1 MSAVDQAAVADGA
14 EDARAEPNGPEHPKN
29 VKSDAR
35 TRAEL
40 GLAVLL
46 SVIAGAVVLFACSRQ
61 WWMEQTAR
69 PAPLPPLSE
78 SMHGKDVTPW
88 GAAMGFVGL
97 SGGAALLATRGRG
110 RAVVGVILLLS
121 GAIVG
126 AGGVLGLTSGPQDG
140 VEHVDVAAAWPA
152 FTVASGVLLILAGG
166 WSVLRFRSWR
176 SRRTGMSSRYEAP
189 STNRLRPDRA
199 RDSAALWDSLD
210 RGVDPTAED
219 GPKAGGDGGVK

>member
-1 MSAVDQAAVADGA
+1 MSAADQTVTDDA
-14 EDARAEPNGPEHPKN
+14 EGVRAESREPGHPKN
-29 VKSDAR
+29 VRSDAR
-35 TRAEL
+35 IRAEL

-78 SMHGKDVTPW
+78 STHGKDVTPW
-88 GAAMGFVGL
+88 GAGMGFVGL

-110 RAVVGVILLLS
+110 RAIVGVILLLS
-121 GAIVG
+121 GVIVG
-126 AGGVLGLTSGPQDG
+126 AGGLLGLTSRPGEG
-140 VEHVDVAAAWPA
+140 VEHVDVAVVWPVL
-152 FTVASGVLLILAGG
+152 TVASGVLLILAGG

-176 SRRTGMSSRYEAP
+176 SRHTGMSSRYEAP
-189 STNRLRPDRA
+189 STNRLRSDRIT
-199 RDSAALWDSLD
+199 DSAALWDSLD